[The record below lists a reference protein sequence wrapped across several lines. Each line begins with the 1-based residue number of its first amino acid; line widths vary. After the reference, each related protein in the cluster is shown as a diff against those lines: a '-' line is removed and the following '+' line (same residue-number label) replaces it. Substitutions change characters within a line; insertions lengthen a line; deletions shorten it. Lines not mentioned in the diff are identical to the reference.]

1 MKSRKWSIHDWAWLI
16 NTFLL
21 VLMLHL
27 VKNSEADKPVL
38 ILAIFYPALIFI
50 NFLIWIILRKR
61 NNQNSKGYL
70 GTVIGLIAV
79 IPLVLLFTIYD

>member
-1 MKSRKWSIHDWAWLI
+1 MKNRKWSIHDWAWLI

-21 VLMLHL
+21 VLMLHF
-27 VKNSEADKPVL
+27 VWNSDADKSIL

-50 NFLIWIILRKR
+50 NFLIWIILRKS

-70 GTVIGLIAV
+70 GTAIGLIAV